1 MSSSTTVC
9 AQATPP
15 GISGLAVV
23 RLSGEEAFSIAD
35 KCFQGRILLSEA
47 DSHTIHY
54 GKIYDGDILLDTVTA
69 SIFRGPNSYTGENIV
84 EIGCHGGLYTTSNI
98 ISTLLNN
105 GAQIAKPGEFTQR
118 AFLNGKLD
126 LTQVEAVADII
137 HASSEQGSHV
147 AARQLLGGFK
157 KKIDSI
163 RKELLSI
170 CALLE
175 LELDFSHEDIEF
187 VDKNHLSALIDN
199 SITTCKNILDSY
211 SSASILRDGYRVGL
225 VGYPNAGKSTLFNA
239 LLDKKRSIVSP
250 IAGTTR
256 DYIEDSLSLNGI
268 SVQIYDTAGIRQ
280 DSTDIIEIE
289 GIEFTRQLLET
300 SNLILIVNDI
310 SVSPEYS
317 LALYKQLST
326 LYPDASFCYIQNKID
341 SISLSHVSIEGIDT
355 LAVSSLQVI
364 GIKELKLYIENT
376 ATSNVDRI
384 SDVLLNTRHTAILTQ
399 IIKSLESANFS
410 LNIHSSNEYVSLDVR
425 KAIYLLGEITGEV
438 MNEEILNTIF
448 SQFCIGK

>member
-1 MSSSTTVC
+1 MSSSNTVC
-9 AQATPP
+9 ALATPP
-15 GISGLAVV
+15 GISGLAVI
-23 RLSGEEAFSIAD
+23 RLSGEESFSIAD
-35 KCFQGRILLSEA
+35 KCFRGKVLLSEA
-47 DSHTIHY
+47 PSHTIHY
-54 GKIYDGDILLDTVTA
+54 GKIYDGDVLLDTVTA
-69 SIFRGPNSYTGENIV
+69 SIFRAPHSYTGENIV

-137 HASSEQGSHV
+137 HASSVQGSHV

-157 KKIDSI
+157 NKVDSI

-187 VDKNHLSALIDN
+187 VDKNHLTTLIGN
-199 SITTCKNILDSY
+199 SINTCKNILDSY
-211 SSASILRDGYRVGL
+211 TSSSILRDGYRVGL

-268 SVQIYDTAGIRQ
+268 WIQIYDTAGIRQ
-280 DSTDIIEIE
+280 DSMDIIEIE

-310 SVSPEYS
+310 SISPLHSVS
-317 LALYKQLST
+317 LYKQLSL
-326 LYPDASFCYIQNKID
+326 LYPEAAFCYIQNKID
-341 SISLSHVSIEGIDT
+341 SVSQSLVSISDIDS
-355 LAVSSLQVI
+355 LPVSSLQSI
-364 GIKELKLYIENT
+364 GIKELKIFIEKL
-376 ATSNVDRI
+376 ASANVDRI
-384 SDVLLNTRHTAILTQ
+384 SDVLLNTRHTAILSE
-399 IIKSLESANFS
+399 IIKSLENANCS
-410 LNIHSSNEYVSLDVR
+410 LNIHFSNEYVSLDVR